1 MNINEMLDL
10 VVKRGASDLHILAGR
25 PPIIRFNGELQILPQ
40 YSPLTDEQTKELTL
54 PLLSAEQKTTLQS
67 DHEIDFSYAHKVGDG
82 FARFRVNAYFQQNT
96 LASSLRYI
104 PTQRIRTFED
114 LNLPPSLVEF
124 SKLNQ
129 GLVLL
134 TGPAGQGKTTTIA
147 TMVNEV
153 NKSRNEHIITI
164 EDPIEYTYPKS
175 KALISQRE
183 LRVDTYSWKVALRS
197 VLREDPDV
205 VFIGEMRDFDT
216 IASTLTIAE
225 TGHLVFST
233 LHTNSAAQTIDR
245 IVDVF
250 PAHQQSQ
257 IRLQLS
263 STLAG
268 IISIR
273 LLKSL
278 DGGLVPA
285 LEVLIGSP
293 AVRTTIRE
301 GKTHL
306 IDNIIQT
313 SKDVGMITL
322 EESLVKLVASGK
334 VTLETA
340 EKTALRP
347 EELRRL
353 LKK

>member
-1 MNINEMLDL
+1 MNIGQLLDI
-10 VVKRGASDLHILAGR
+10 VVKRNASDLHLLAER
-25 PPIIRFNGELQILPQ
+25 PPIIRINGELQILPQ
-40 YSPLTDEQTKELTL
+40 FSPLSIEQTKELTL
-54 PLLSAEQKTTLQS
+54 QLLSEEQQKHLAAN
-67 DHEIDFSYAHKVGDG
+67 HEIDFSYSHKSGDLE
-82 FARFRVNAYFQQNT
+82 ARFRVNAYFQQNT

-104 PTQRIRTFED
+104 PCQKIRTFEE
-114 LNLPPSLVEF
+114 LNLPPSMIEF
-124 SKLNQ
+124 TKLNQ
-129 GLVLL
+129 GFVLL

-147 TMVNEV
+147 TMVNEI
-153 NKSRNEHIITI
+153 NKKRADHIITV
-164 EDPIEYTYPKS
+164 EDPIEYTYPKG

-205 VFIGEMRDFDT
+205 VFIGEMRDFET
-216 IASTLTIAE
+216 IAATLTIAE

-250 PAHQQSQ
+250 PAHQQGQ

-268 IISIR
+268 IISQR
-273 LLKSL
+273 LIKSL

-285 LEVLIGSP
+285 LEIMIGSP

-322 EESLVKLVASGK
+322 EESLAHLVSAGK
-334 VTLETA
+334 ISLESA
-340 EKTALRP
+340 ELVALRP
-347 EELRRL
+347 DELRRL